1 MKRVL
6 AAFLVLLWITPFQVS
21 AQKAK
26 GDACFKSYD
35 YREAITYYTKA
46 VKANSNDT
54 GSLVHLADCY
64 RILRDYD
71 NAETYYAKAVAMPG
85 ISARTF
91 FYYGEVL
98 KNNGKIDEAK
108 QQFLKA
114 SIMSSDSSATREVR
128 YCNKLKQ
135 KNYVAYLIK
144 PVDKINSDH
153 TDFCPTFY
161 NDDLVFVS
169 DRQADIVNMSQNNSV
184 GGNFFKLFL
193 ARSAKDGFDSP
204 KEFPLTV
211 NKTETQ
217 YNIGPVSFTGDGK
230 VMYYTQVAAIRKKDY
245 VNQAK
250 LFYCEKSGNSW
261 GKPQP
266 MPFNSDSYSCM
277 DAAISADGNT
287 LYFSSDM
294 PGGYGGCDIYVCQK
308 SGNGTWS
315 QPKNLGNEVN
325 TPGNEVFPYLRKDGA
340 FFFVSDR
347 HFNYGGL
354 DIFSAANKNGKW
366 TNIQNLGPDINS
378 STDDFGICF
387 NSNNRTGFFASN
399 RKSGHGKDDLYSFIF
414 IGDYRPLKGAVLFSY
429 NVNDP
434 VPDVEVHLLDED
446 GKIINATKTDTKGSF
461 VFNKLDPDKK
471 YLLKVN
477 EDDPRFAGKKKFYL
491 ADSTGRIIAVTILS
505 DKAGK
510 FVFTQLPPDLTE
522 MPKLDASDKNI
533 NIAGNLLQGDSSKPL
548 SNAKVSL
555 LNANGDV
562 IQSVT
567 TNAFGAFVFTQLPPD
582 ENYSFKVDVPA
593 DTKLSAGK
601 TKVVLTDKNGN
612 TIKTFFIASD
622 GKFKFQVLAS
632 DTSALARM
640 EVQDP
645 ELRLELHDILLSD
658 QKVPLPN
665 IKINMVD
672 KTGAVLQSTTTDGGG
687 AFSFSNLPADQSEM
701 MEVDMNDPRLSKMT
715 KLYVTDSKKTSMREL
730 SLNNGSFKYE
740 LLPADKKSMG
750 DIYVYDP
757 WIEALNLKNS
767 KAKDSMYIV
776 ENIYYD
782 YEKADILPAASRVL
796 DKVVKVM
803 KADPNIKVQLNAF
816 TDPRG
821 SDDFNMQLSQKRADA
836 AVAYMISH
844 GVEKGKLIGKGL
856 GKTHLLNDC
865 GDPNVHCSEAE
876 FAINRRTE
884 FKIIRS
890 GNK

>member
-1 MKRVL
+1 
-6 AAFLVLLWITPFQVS
+6 
-21 AQKAK
+21 
-26 GDACFKSYD
+26 
-35 YREAITYYTKA
+35 
-46 VKANSNDT
+46 
-54 GSLVHLADCY
+54 
-64 RILRDYD
+64 
-71 NAETYYAKAVAMPG
+71 
-85 ISARTF
+85 
-91 FYYGEVL
+91 
-98 KNNGKIDEAK
+98 
-108 QQFLKA
+108 
-114 SIMSSDSSATREVR
+114 
-128 YCNKLKQ
+128 
-135 KNYVAYLIK
+135 
-144 PVDKINSDH
+144 
-153 TDFCPTFY
+153 
-161 NDDLVFVS
+161 
-169 DRQADIVNMSQNNSV
+169 
-184 GGNFFKLFL
+184 
-193 ARSAKDGFDSP
+193 
-204 KEFPLTV
+204 
-211 NKTETQ
+211 
-217 YNIGPVSFTGDGK
+217 
-230 VMYYTQVAAIRKKDY
+230 
-245 VNQAK
+245 
-250 LFYCEKSGNSW
+250 
-261 GKPQP
+261 
-266 MPFNSDSYSCM
+266 
-277 DAAISADGNT
+277 
-287 LYFSSDM
+287 
-294 PGGYGGCDIYVCQK
+294 
-308 SGNGTWS
+308 
-315 QPKNLGNEVN
+315 
-325 TPGNEVFPYLRKDGA
+325 
-340 FFFVSDR
+340 
-347 HFNYGGL
+347 
-354 DIFSAANKNGKW
+354 
-366 TNIQNLGPDINS
+366 
-378 STDDFGICF
+378 
-387 NSNNRTGFFASN
+387 
-399 RKSGHGKDDLYSFIF
+399 
-414 IGDYRPLKGAVLFSY
+414 
-429 NVNDP
+429 
-434 VPDVEVHLLDED
+434 
-446 GKIINATKTDTKGSF
+446 
-461 VFNKLDPDKK
+461 
-471 YLLKVN
+471 
-477 EDDPRFAGKKKFYL
+477 
-491 ADSTGRIIAVTILS
+491 
-505 DKAGK
+505 
-510 FVFTQLPPDLTE
+510 

-582 ENYSFKVDVPA
+582 ENYSFKVDVPS

-612 TIKTFFIASD
+612 TIKTFFISSD
-622 GKFKFQVLAS
+622 GKFKFQVLAT

-715 KLYVTDSKKTSMREL
+715 KLYVTDTKKTTRREL
-730 SLNNGSFKYE
+730 SLSNGSFKYE

-782 YEKADILPAASRVL
+782 YEKADILPAAGRVL

-836 AVAYMISH
+836 AVAYMITH
-844 GVEKGKLIGKGL
+844 GVEKNRLVAKGL